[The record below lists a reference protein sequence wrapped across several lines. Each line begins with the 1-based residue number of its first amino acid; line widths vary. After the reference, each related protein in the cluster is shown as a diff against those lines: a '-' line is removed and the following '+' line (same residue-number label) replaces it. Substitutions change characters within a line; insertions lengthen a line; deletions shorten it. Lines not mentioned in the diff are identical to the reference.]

1 MEPGPSGAGMFVVF
15 TLWFWHASNHNMAA
29 MHCSIEY
36 KWKKKKSITLLRYWF
51 RGMCLEAG
59 WQAVCCIATLAE
71 EHRRGGLSSAVS
83 MPNVVSRKRYFL
95 KRFIATVAFRAL
107 TMSPAMRGGRG
118 GRGNH
123 SEERWGEPAFKLQQQ
138 LQLALCTPSAEHPS
152 PFSDQDVLTAF
163 STDMYNGGSSPGQI
177 SANTL
182 FMCR

>member
-1 MEPGPSGAGMFVVF
+1 M
-15 TLWFWHASNHNMAA
+15 
-29 MHCSIEY
+29 
-36 KWKKKKSITLLRYWF
+36 KKIKSITLLCYWF

-71 EHRRGGLSSAVS
+71 EHRRGGCPAQSPCQMWFPENAI
-83 MPNVVSRKRYFL
+83 F

-138 LQLALCTPSAEHPS
+138 LQLALCTPSAEHPT

-163 STDMYNGGSSPGQI
+163 SADMYNGGSSPGQI